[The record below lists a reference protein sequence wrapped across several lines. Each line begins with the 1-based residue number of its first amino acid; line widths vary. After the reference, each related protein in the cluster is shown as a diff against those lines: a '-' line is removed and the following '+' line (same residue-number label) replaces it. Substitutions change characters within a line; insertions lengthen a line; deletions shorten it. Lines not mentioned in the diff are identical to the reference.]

1 MPLPELE
8 PLSDGNLDKAGA
20 QDVALRLPLDHM
32 QPSGSRQLKVRGVAR
47 RLYLPNERPLTMRLS
62 QDKATE

>member
-20 QDVALRLPLDHM
+20 QDVALRPLLDHM
-32 QPSGSRQLKVRGVAR
+32 QPSAKGKGSGPSTF
-47 RLYLPNERPLTMRLS
+47 LPDERPLTKRLS

>member
-20 QDVALRLPLDHM
+20 QDVASGY
-32 QPSGSRQLKVRGVAR
+32 PSTMCSRQLKVRGLAR
-47 RLYLPNERPLTMRLS
+47 RLYLPDERPLTKRLS